1 MEQTVK
7 VLRRLP
13 DGMAEVI
20 RIRESACSGDCH
32 KCAGCG
38 AAQQKMLLTVKNP
51 IDAQAGDVVVI
62 SSDSSAVL
70 KAAAVLYLLPLVL
83 FLAGYLLGENLW
95 QRGGLVGLCA
105 LALGVAVIKIYDHR
119 LSRASIEYTIT
130 AFVGK

>member
-32 KCAGCG
+32 KCTGCG